1 MIKIDKDIPPPMTKL
16 IGVTLGKLQVG
27 ESFLVE
33 EVDESVR
40 SALFRKARELRSEGK
55 VFTSML
61 EEDGGIRTWRL
72 E

>member
-1 MIKIDKDIPPPMTKL
+1 MIKIDKDIPPPITKL
-16 IGVTLGKLQVG
+16 IGATLAKLQVG
-27 ESFLVE
+27 ESFLVG

-40 SALFRKARELRSEGK
+40 NALFRKARELRSEGK

-61 EEDGGIRTWRL
+61 EDGGVRTWRL